1 MSRDVELG
9 PPLSEPLG
17 GNEFRWRP
25 YGYLER
31 RFVTD
36 PADKSRNIPGPVTMA
51 LLSPDL
57 EADTVARREGGRWVV
72 RHSWR
77 EALDPSI
84 IRKTWTLIGIA
95 TVVLT
100 AAILFLVTVERLGG
114 AWPLIVSVA
123 AGLAIGALVQII
135 GQDITEKRAAET
147 RAHED
152 FAVLWLTLTED
163 GYAEM
168 ARQFDQVAEAW
179 TRGRVLDQSW
189 EEVRLAVVEAAT
201 EYAEHRTPADK
212 ANPEWMRAMKI
223 LDDVRTHLGLQG
235 LG

>member
-1 MSRDVELG
+1 MNRDVELG
-9 PPLSEPLG
+9 PPLSNPLEDQ
-17 GNEFRWRP
+17 EFRWRP

-31 RFVTD
+31 RLVTD
-36 PADKSRNIPGPVTMA
+36 PTDKSRNVPGPVVMA

-72 RHSWR
+72 KRSWR

-84 IRKTWTLIGIA
+84 IRKTWSLIGIA
-95 TVVLT
+95 AGLLT
-100 AAILFLVTVERLGG
+100 AAILFLATVERLGG
-114 AWPLIVSVA
+114 AWPLIVPVA
-123 AGLAIGALVQII
+123 AGLVLGALVQIV

-152 FAVLWLTLTED
+152 FGVLWLTLTED

-189 EEVRLAVVEAAT
+189 EDVRLAVAEAVA

-212 ANPEWMRAMKI
+212 ANPEWMRAMKT
-223 LDDVRTHLGLQG
+223 LDDVRTHLGMQG

>member
-1 MSRDVELG
+1 MTRDVELG
-9 PPLSEPLG
+9 PPLSDPLG
-17 GNEFRWRP
+17 DQEFRWRP

-31 RFVTD
+31 RSVTD
-36 PADKSRNIPGPVTMA
+36 PADKSRTVPGPVTMA

-72 RHSWR
+72 KRSWR

-95 TVVLT
+95 AAILT
-100 AAILFLVTVERLGG
+100 AAILFLVTVGRLGG
-114 AWPLIVSVA
+114 AWPLIVPVA

-179 TRGRVLDQSW
+179 TRGRVMDQSW
-189 EEVRLAVVEAAT
+189 EDVRLAVVEAVT

-212 ANPEWMRAMKI
+212 ANPEWMRAMKT

>member
-1 MSRDVELG
+1 VSREVGLG

-17 GNEFRWRP
+17 DREFRWRP

-31 RFVTD
+31 PFVPD
-36 PADKSRNIPGPVTMA
+36 SSSRSGVGSGPVVMA

-72 RHSWR
+72 KRSWR

-84 IRKTWTLIGIA
+84 IRKAWTLIGIA
-95 TVVLT
+95 TAILT
-100 AAILFLVTVERLGG
+100 AAILFLVTVGRLGG
-114 AWPLIVSVA
+114 AWPLIVPVA

-135 GQDITEKRAAET
+135 GQEITEKRAAAT

-152 FAVLWLTLTED
+152 FAVLWLTLTEG

-189 EEVRLAVVEAAT
+189 EDVRLAVVEAAT

-212 ANPEWMRAMKI
+212 ANPEWMRAMKA

>member
-1 MSRDVELG
+1 VNRDVELG
-9 PPLSEPLG
+9 PPLSNPLEG
-17 GNEFRWRP
+17 QEFRWRP

-36 PADKSRNIPGPVTMA
+36 PTDKSRNVPGSVVMA

-72 RHSWR
+72 KRSWR

-84 IRKTWTLIGIA
+84 IRKTWSLIGIA
-95 TVVLT
+95 TGVLT

-114 AWPLIVSVA
+114 AWPLIVPVA
-123 AGLAIGALVQII
+123 AGLSVGALVQIV

-152 FAVLWLTLTED
+152 FGALWLTLTED

-168 ARQFDQVAEAW
+168 AQQFDQVAEAW

-189 EEVRLAVVEAAT
+189 EDVRLTVAEAVA

-212 ANPEWMRAMKI
+212 ANPEWMRAMKT
-223 LDDVRTHLGLQG
+223 LDDVRAHLGTQG